1 MATTPFKVGGSG
13 NQSHSHSQRGKPYAL
28 MLILAFGAAILGV
41 MVLHKLR
48 ERRIFTTLVKQ
59 KDHELLTLH
68 LLLQRER
75 EFHKQARKKIEE
87 MKTKVYSLRS
97 QKLELDRRL
106 SELESTISTL
116 RDERKVIES
125 ALEEKK
131 NEIKVLTGWGMN
143 SSSELISQRDSLR
156 EIIKMKEAETE
167 DLRHQ
172 LQNPVNT
179 SFTGN
184 SIKHERKISNDSI
197 NQRKKG
203 HITNGEARKH
213 RDGESV
219 LIGRD
224 ENEENKTAD
233 SQSNQGLKIVEQK
246 ANETSTGLD
255 GESGDQENQG
265 YTIFSR
271 GGLKLEK
278 SDEFEHGLG
287 SRGSRRHSKG
297 MRWRDNARNRRLG
310 QSLYSAANGM
320 AALNRDNSE
329 KATESTASNE
339 YSKKFTLSDK
349 WNRTFEMR
357 ADKTRQEDAKMAED
371 QEQGTS
377 VNTEHE
383 TALSDKWNQTGET
396 GADSKTG
403 QEDAKMV
410 EDQEHGT
417 SVDTEHDTN
426 ENLKCKLVSGG
437 KRLIMAGIAGNER
450 KQKSGKKSSGLE
462 DQEASGMAEKI
473 QSTDLIKHEND
484 DEQRNSGEN
493 EAPEAEEE
501 DAETLE
507 PDIDRTDIQ
516 RFSESDHED
525 ETETEF

>member
-13 NQSHSHSQRGKPYAL
+13 NQSHSHSQRGKPYVL

-68 LLLQRER
+68 LLLQREQ
-75 EFHKQARKKIEE
+75 EFNKQARKKIEA
-87 MKTKVYSLRS
+87 MKTEVYSLRS
-97 QKLELDRRL
+97 QKLDLDRRL

-131 NEIKVLTGWGMN
+131 NEIKVLTGGGMN
-143 SSSELISQRDSLR
+143 STRKLISEVDSLK

-184 SIKHERKISNDSI
+184 SIKDKGKIRNDSI
-197 NQRKKG
+197 NPKENG
-203 HITNGEARKH
+203 HIINGEAQKL

-224 ENEENKTAD
+224 ENEENKAAD
-233 SQSNQGLKIVEQK
+233 SRSNHGLKIAEQT
-246 ANETSTGLD
+246 ANETSTDLY
-255 GESGDQENQG
+255 GETGDQENQG

-271 GGLKLEK
+271 GGLKLEM
-278 SDEFEHGLG
+278 SEEFESGLG
-287 SRGSRRHSKG
+287 SRGRRRHSKG
-297 MRWRDNARNRRLG
+297 KRWRDSVRNRRLG
-310 QSLYSAANGM
+310 QSLYSVDIGM
-320 AALNRDNSE
+320 AALSRDNSE
-329 KATESTASNE
+329 KATESTAASDE
-339 YSKKFTLSDK
+339 CSKKCALSDK
-349 WNRTFEMR
+349 WNRTGETG
-357 ADKTRQEDAKMAED
+357 ADSKTWQEDAKMVED

-377 VNTEHE
+377 VNTEH
-383 TALSDKWNQTGET
+383 
-396 GADSKTG
+396 
-403 QEDAKMV
+403 
-410 EDQEHGT
+410 
-417 SVDTEHDTN
+417 DTN
-426 ENLKCKLVSGG
+426 ENVKRKLVSGG
-437 KRLIMAGIAGNER
+437 KRVIIASVAGNDR

-462 DQEASGMAEKI
+462 DQEESGMPEKM
-473 QSTDLIKHEND
+473 QSTALNKHEND
-484 DEQRNSGEN
+484 DEQGNSGEN
-493 EAPEAEEE
+493 KAPEAEEEE

-507 PDIDRTDIQ
+507 PDVDSADIQ
-516 RFSESDHED
+516 RFSESDHKD
-525 ETETEF
+525 ETEETEFRLDNSKSPA